1 MMKRSLLFYTI
12 IVLLVLMDSLLL
24 SSPNLLGKIGL
35 FIYKY
40 QYLRSFPRTL
50 LTVGIVILVAMV
62 IAKSIRLLVSSKFIQ
77 RGIGFTILFIFLVA
91 SIAILIKT
99 GLDFSK
105 WTYGHTGQRFKYGAY
120 LLPVMLIIVFGY
132 GLVTLPKPPELPK
145 EIKDVND

>member
-1 MMKRSLLFYTI
+1 MIMKRGLFYTI
-12 IVLLVLMDSLLL
+12 ILFLVLMDSLLL

-50 LTVGIVILVAMV
+50 LTVSIVIFVAILIIEV
-62 IAKSIRLLVSSKFIQ
+62 VQLLVRSKVIR
-77 RGIGFTILFIFLVA
+77 RGFGLFILLLLVML

-120 LLPVMLIIVFGY
+120 LMPSILILVFGY
-132 GLVTLPKPPELPK
+132 GLFTLPKQTELL
-145 EIKDVND
+145 NDTLDAND

>member
-1 MMKRSLLFYTI
+1 MKRSLLFYTI
-12 IVLLVLMDSLLL
+12 IILLVLMDSLLL

-40 QYLRSFPRTL
+40 QYLRTFPRTL
-50 LTVGIVILVAMV
+50 LAVSIVILVAMV
-62 IAKSIRLLVSSKFIQ
+62 IAESIRLLARSKFIW
-77 RGIGFTILFIFLVA
+77 RGVGFTILFIFLVA

-120 LLPVMLIIVFGY
+120 LLPVMLILVFGY

-145 EIKDVND
+145 ETTDVND